1 MRILLVGEYSLL
13 HNSLKDGLQNGNHEV
28 VLVGSGDGFKN
39 LPADFLYDSVFCK
52 NKIVNIFVQIIFRI
66 TQFDV
71 SEIER
76 GLRFWWLL
84 PNLKNFDV
92 VQLINESPVQTM
104 SFFELFLLKK
114 LFKNNK
120 KIFVLSSGVDFLSVQ
135 HMIQNKNQKSI
146 LQPFFKDNALK
157 KHYKYV
163 FKYLTK
169 GHQKVHNFV
178 YQNCKG
184 IIASDID
191 YVLPLVSNKKFLG
204 LIPNPINVE
213 KLTINDLVII
223 DKTIIFLGKNK
234 FNAIQKGTAFFEDAL
249 LKIKAEFGSEVEI
262 LMAENVPYK
271 DYINLYNDAH
281 IILDQVY
288 AHDQGYNALEAMAK
302 GKVVF
307 TGAETDFMEYYE
319 LVDKVAINAKPD
331 VDYLVEQL
339 RFLIHNPSEIEKI
352 SKNAKHF
359 IAKHHNYVNVADQYV
374 SMWNKN

>member
-13 HNSLKDGLQNGNHEV
+13 HNSLKDGLQELNHEV

-39 LPADFLYDSVFCK
+39 LPADFLYDSIFCK
-52 NKIVNIFVQIIFRI
+52 KKIVNIFVQIIFRI

-71 SEIER
+71 AEIER
-76 GLRFWWLL
+76 GLRFWWLVPL
-84 PNLKNFDV
+84 LKNFDI

-114 LFKNNK
+114 LFKYNK

-135 HMIQNKNQKSI
+135 HMMQNKDQKSI
-146 LQPFFKDNALK
+146 LQPFFKDKTLK

-163 FKYLTK
+163 FKYVMVR
-169 GHQKVHNFV
+169 HQKVHDFV

-204 LIPNPINVE
+204 LIPNPINYE
-213 KLTINDLVII
+213 KLTINDLVID
-223 DKTIIFLGKNK
+223 DKIIIFLGKNK

-249 LKIKAEFGSEVEI
+249 LKIKSEFGSKVQV
-262 LMAENVPYK
+262 LLTENIPYK

-281 IILDQVY
+281 IVLDQVY

-307 TGAETDFMEYYE
+307 TGAETDFMKYYE

-339 RFLIHNPSEIEKI
+339 RFLIYNPSEIENI
-352 SKNAKHF
+352 SRNAKSF
-359 IAKHHNYVNVADQYV
+359 IAKHHNYVNVAYQYV
-374 SMWNKN
+374 LIWNKN